1 MVAPAPGAAPTQGTH
16 PQLAPAPVPQP
27 YRAPTSTPYR
37 VPAPAEDPTPAE
49 DPFDAPAT
57 VAEPVPVPSPVTVT
71 ETTPGTDPA
80 PGDDPYQPRTG
91 IGAPGYP
98 GGPASVTGE
107 GTTDEPP
114 RRRGGPLDGFVVDG
128 ADADPRAARR
138 PLGTY
143 PRAVAHRE
151 TVEYGYNL
159 TTGGVHGPRRQR
171 L

>member
-1 MVAPAPGAAPTQGTH
+1 MVAPAPGAAPKQRTH
-16 PQLAPAPVPQP
+16 PQLAPA
-27 YRAPTSTPYR
+27 
-37 VPAPAEDPTPAE
+37 
-49 DPFDAPAT
+49 
-57 VAEPVPVPSPVTVT
+57 PVPSPVTVT

-98 GGPASVTGE
+98 GGHASVTGE

-151 TVEYGYNL
+151 TVEYGYNP
-159 TTGGVHGPRRQR
+159 TTGEFTARVASASEPVVTAWDE
-171 L
+171 